1 MISRSDAELIL
12 SCALS
17 TGGDFAEIFAENV
30 NSGGI
35 ALLDSRVEGANRAR
49 SCGVGIRIF
58 RETETVYAY
67 TNDLTLEGM
76 LETART
82 AAAAL
87 GCLAYYILYFFKS
100 FAYDGLLIGGLP
112 AATAAAALLLK
123 IPASI
128 FNGTVAIVLAPPLC
142 LALRKALQQT
152 NIQLP

>member
-49 SCGVGIRIF
+49 SCGAGIRIF

-76 LETART
+76 LETAH
-82 AAAAL
+82 
-87 GCLAYYILYFFKS
+87 GCRRAGQTLRQTPHSPIQRQ
-100 FAYDGLLIGGLP
+100 FAQYSP
-112 AATAAAALLLK
+112 HR
-123 IPASI
+123 
-128 FNGTVAIVLAPPLC
+128 PLC
-142 LALRKALQQT
+142 R
-152 NIQLP
+152 